1 MTANLFRL
9 VRLNSVFMLALL
21 LLHFTEN
28 RVSCMFVHFSFYKM
42 EDTSYLLYSG
52 FFSFSFL
59 AAQYNLLTFE
69 DIKFFF
75 YIEVTLKLCLF
86 LLLLPVTFLTREAPV

>member
-9 VRLNSVFMLALL
+9 VHLNCVFMLALL

-42 EDTSYLLYSG
+42 EDSSYLLYSG
-52 FFSFSFL
+52 FFFSFSFL
-59 AAQYNLLTFE
+59 AAQHNLLTSE

-75 YIEVTLKLCLF
+75 ILKLH
-86 LLLLPVTFLTREAPV
+86 

>member
-9 VRLNSVFMLALL
+9 VHLNSVFMLALL

-42 EDTSYLLYSG
+42 EDSSYLLYSG

-59 AAQYNLLTFE
+59 AAQYNLLTSE
-69 DIKFFF
+69 DINFFF
-75 YIEVTLKLCLF
+75 ILKLH
-86 LLLLPVTFLTREAPV
+86 

>member
-9 VRLNSVFMLALL
+9 VHLNSVFMLALL

-42 EDTSYLLYSG
+42 EDSSYLLYSG
-52 FFSFSFL
+52 FFFSFSFL
-59 AAQYNLLTFE
+59 AAQHNLLTSE

-75 YIEVTLKLCLF
+75 ILKLH
-86 LLLLPVTFLTREAPV
+86 

>member
-9 VRLNSVFMLALL
+9 VHLNSVFMLALL

-42 EDTSYLLYSG
+42 EDSSYLLYSV

-59 AAQYNLLTFE
+59 AAQHNLLTSE

-75 YIEVTLKLCLF
+75 ILKLH
-86 LLLLPVTFLTREAPV
+86 